1 MAGCFGNNPED
12 RARER
17 ELNNYLDAAARLD
30 NDDERIKELAR
41 DKFNALPNFYS
52 PKDEKYRYTFM
63 DDAMGSLKQEELI
76 ALARL
81 LRDGEHLQ
89 AGKLLEASL
98 MRVLVAEAE
107 EEIEDEEYDPISAA
121 SPAL

>member
-1 MAGCFGNNPED
+1 MTGCFGNNPED

-17 ELNNYLDAAARLD
+17 ELNNYLDAADRLD
-30 NDDERIKELAR
+30 NAERITELAL
-41 DKFNALPNFYS
+41 DKFNALPSFYS
-52 PKDEKYRYTFM
+52 PKGEKYRYTFM
-63 DDAMGSLKQEELI
+63 DDAMDSLKQEELI
-76 ALARL
+76 AIARL

-107 EEIEDEEYDPISAA
+107 EEIEDEENDPISAA

>member
-12 RARER
+12 RARQR
-17 ELNNYLDAAARLD
+17 ELNNYLDAADRLD
-30 NDDERIKELAR
+30 NAERITELAL
-41 DKFNALPNFYS
+41 DKFNALPSFYS
-52 PKDEKYRYTFM
+52 PKGERYRYTNM

-107 EEIEDEEYDPISAA
+107 EEIEDEEND
-121 SPAL
+121 

>member
-12 RARER
+12 RARQR
-17 ELNNYLDAAARLD
+17 ELNNYLDAADRPD
-30 NDDERIKELAR
+30 NNERIKELAR
-41 DKFNALPNFYS
+41 DKFNSLPSFYS
-52 PKDEKYRYTFM
+52 PKGEKYRYTFM
-63 DDAMGSLKQEELI
+63 DDAMDSLKQEELI
-76 ALARL
+76 AIARL

-107 EEIEDEEYDPISAA
+107 EEIEDEENDPISAA

>member
-1 MAGCFGNNPED
+1 MCAGIYGNNPED
-12 RARER
+12 RAREH
-17 ELNNYLDAAARLD
+17 ELDVYLDKTYAQDATAAR
-30 NDDERIKELAR
+30 ITELAL
-41 DKFNALPNFYS
+41 DKFNSLPNFYS
-52 PKDEKYRYTFM
+52 PKGERYRYTNM
-63 DDAMGSLKQEELI
+63 DDAMDSLKQEELI

-107 EEIEDEEYDPISAA
+107 EEIEDEEND
-121 SPAL
+121 